1 MATKKTTNTKPRSR
15 SVLVTTRTRDLYV
28 GETDASDASVVKTS
42 AVRLRNARH
51 VAYWESGK
59 GGISSLVAEGP
70 RGKSR
75 IGAAAPSALVTNVAT
90 VWDLSQ
96 AAKAAFA
103 AMPVPG

>member
-1 MATKKTTNTKPRSR
+1 MPTKTKTTEPRSR

-42 AVRLRNARH
+42 AVRLRNVRH

-70 RGKSR
+70 RGESR
-75 IGAAAPSALVTNVAT
+75 IGAVAPSALVTNVAN
-90 VWDLSQ
+90 VWDLTAQS
-96 AAKAAFA
+96 KAAFD
-103 AMPVPG
+103 AMQPQS